1 MQSRYRALL
10 QRTVFQWM
18 LFQQVFRNVQIVVV
32 DTNVY
37 AHFGHS
43 QRPRWHHNLGPK
55 WVVRKWSDT
64 RVGLLPYIKC
74 KLSTIITQ
82 QRYLFK

>member
-1 MQSRYRALL
+1 MQSGYRALL

-37 AHFGHS
+37 AHFRLS
-43 QRPRWHHNLGPK
+43 QC
-55 WVVRKWSDT
+55 
-64 RVGLLPYIKC
+64 LPYVGT
-74 KLSTIITQ
+74 TI
-82 QRYLFK
+82 